1 MNKVKE
7 KVLDKIPDIDSTN
20 SDDDIVLK
28 VEETKKEKQTSAKT
42 GDIYDPELDLSFYKY
57 PKIDILDHIPDKKI
71 QVTRNELES
80 NKEKILETLRNFNIE
95 IAKIKATIGPTVTLY
110 EIVPEAGVKISKI
123 KNSLSWSF
131 L

>member
-80 NKEKILETLRNFNIE
+80 NKEKILETFS
-95 IAKIKATIGPTVTLY
+95 A
-110 EIVPEAGVKISKI
+110 VPPPSKKFVI
-123 KNSLSWSF
+123 CVHSRIFYYFSVL
-131 L
+131 